1 MSTPASLPYAFVAKI
16 VAADGQH
23 DALADLL
30 AGAVALANEEVGTIV
45 WFAVRTHA
53 DTFWIFDAFPDEAA
67 RDAHANGAI
76 VAALMANQHLLG
88 AAPEILA
95 ADALASKLPQSANA
109 RDDRAPPS
117 RRQVATQRHAALPS
131 GARPIGTRTGCRP
144 RALSR
149 RGVRRR
155 GERRRCRAEP

>member
-16 VAADGQH
+16 VAGRWTARRARRSAH
-23 DALADLL
+23 
-30 AGAVALANEEVGTIV
+30 GAVALANEEVGTIV

-95 ADALASKLPQSANA
+95 ADVLASKLP
-109 RDDRAPPS
+109 
-117 RRQVATQRHAALPS
+117 
-131 GARPIGTRTGCRP
+131 
-144 RALSR
+144 
-149 RGVRRR
+149 
-155 GERRRCRAEP
+155 

>member
-45 WFAVRTHA
+45 WFAARTHA

-88 AAPEILA
+88 AAPE
-95 ADALASKLPQSANA
+95 
-109 RDDRAPPS
+109 
-117 RRQVATQRHAALPS
+117 
-131 GARPIGTRTGCRP
+131 
-144 RALSR
+144 
-149 RGVRRR
+149 
-155 GERRRCRAEP
+155 

>member
-1 MSTPASLPYAFVAKI
+1 MSQDNKKDYTAQIEAWHQQRIAGLKRPNGWLNLVREL
-16 VAADGQH
+16 VAAQP
-23 DALADLL
+23 AEAFRATLADLL

-95 ADALASKLPQSANA
+95 ADVLASKLP
-109 RDDRAPPS
+109 
-117 RRQVATQRHAALPS
+117 
-131 GARPIGTRTGCRP
+131 
-144 RALSR
+144 
-149 RGVRRR
+149 
-155 GERRRCRAEP
+155 